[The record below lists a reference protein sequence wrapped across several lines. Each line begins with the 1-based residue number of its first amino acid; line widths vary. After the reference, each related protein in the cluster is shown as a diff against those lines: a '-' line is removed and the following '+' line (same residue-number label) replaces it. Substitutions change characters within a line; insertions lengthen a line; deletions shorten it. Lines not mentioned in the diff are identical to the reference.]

1 MKRVATG
8 IPVFITIIVVI
19 IVAVVL
25 LVFSSQFYYLFE
37 KVEQQ
42 EVGVQFRSGSIY
54 NMVGPGV
61 YSDFGLFV
69 EMKRVSSQA
78 IPFSVEDDEIIT
90 KDKQRIGV
98 IVSGDIF
105 RPTLAQKDILQR
117 LWAEYSGIYLDDEL
131 AKGRVQALT
140 QQAMKVCVGDRNFN
154 DNVVGTA
161 RDALRNCIDDE
172 LNTLA
177 GNYGLRVENVVVPD
191 VILSPEVQASLDAI
205 VQSRLAT
212 EKAAQDK
219 LKADAE
225 AEAEQARQ
233 EGEIRVQQS
242 RIQEEAKQQTILAQ
256 LEQEKILAQ
265 KAVIEANKANEL
277 AQVEAQK
284 AIIEAEKTND
294 LLAAQKDLEI
304 NQALAAAAAEKAKAD
319 LAAQLVLAE
328 LYADNPGYLELQKV
342 QANANALQPTDKII
356 FTPEGTVPNLV
367 FPGPGIVPTVN
378 TTPVVAP
385 AEAESQP

>member
-25 LVFSSQFYYLFE
+25 LVFSSQFYYIFE

-42 EVGVQFRSGSIY
+42 EVGIQFRSGSIY

-140 QQAMKVCVGDRNFN
+140 QQAMKVCVGDRNF
-154 DNVVGTA
+154 
-161 RDALRNCIDDE
+161 
-172 LNTLA
+172 
-177 GNYGLRVENVVVPD
+177 
-191 VILSPEVQASLDAI
+191 
-205 VQSRLAT
+205 
-212 EKAAQDK
+212 
-219 LKADAE
+219 
-225 AEAEQARQ
+225 
-233 EGEIRVQQS
+233 
-242 RIQEEAKQQTILAQ
+242 
-256 LEQEKILAQ
+256 
-265 KAVIEANKANEL
+265 
-277 AQVEAQK
+277 
-284 AIIEAEKTND
+284 
-294 LLAAQKDLEI
+294 
-304 NQALAAAAAEKAKAD
+304 
-319 LAAQLVLAE
+319 
-328 LYADNPGYLELQKV
+328 
-342 QANANALQPTDKII
+342 
-356 FTPEGTVPNLV
+356 
-367 FPGPGIVPTVN
+367 
-378 TTPVVAP
+378 
-385 AEAESQP
+385 